1 MKNAQETTAQPV
13 PWYVVITVT
22 DMETGEAVP
31 VSRFDCRDLL
41 HARTLLSEI
50 RELAESLEEFLPGL
64 VATGYELGDG
74 VPALLSFAEVME
86 ASDMKEEDKLYWRG
100 EIAREGLLGAA

>member
-41 HARTLLSEI
+41 QARTLLSEI
-50 RELAESLEEFLPGL
+50 RELAEGLEEFLPGL
-64 VATGYELGDG
+64 VATGSELGEG
-74 VPALLSFAEVME
+74 VPGLPSFVEVME
-86 ASDMKEEDKLYWRG
+86 ASGMREEDKLYWRG